1 MQQQIADLLSQVQA
15 LSEALRLGQNGRK
28 SNTSSTPPSQDM
40 QRANSKSLREKSG
53 KAPGGQPGH
62 EGSTLAMAPV
72 PDKTVEH
79 RPVFCKQCGEDLSGV
94 EFEPGRRAQ
103 EIIIPPVVPQY
114 VEHISYTCTCQKCG
128 TPAAGALPGYLK
140 GNIQYGPEVG
150 AMAGYLSARQYIPHN
165 RIAEMMGDIFNIP
178 LSEGT
183 VGNMLGDLAAKALPA
198 HQAIQARVGAA
209 GVVGGDETG
218 IKINGKK
225 GWLFTF
231 QTAALTFLTVSFSR
245 GFDSIQKVFK
255 DGFAKAVYVSD
266 CLPAQLKTPAR
277 AHQLCL
283 AHLLR
288 ELNNFTD
295 VFQCGWSASLKAV
308 LKEAMEL
315 KKLLAQQ
322 GHTDY
327 QKGNGE
333 VKQIEQRLTILLAA
347 NLEGKHQKIQ
357 AFANRLNK
365 NRDAILTF
373 LYHKDVPPD
382 NNASERAIRNAK
394 VKMKVSGQFKG
405 LEGANC
411 FAILRSIID
420 TAIKNG
426 QNPLRALY
434 AAAYCTC

>member
-1 MQQQIADLLSQVQA
+1 
-15 LSEALRLGQNGRK
+15 
-28 SNTSSTPPSQDM
+28 
-40 QRANSKSLREKSG
+40 
-53 KAPGGQPGH
+53 
-62 EGSTLAMAPV
+62 V
-72 PDKTVEH
+72 PDKTVGH
-79 RPVFCKQCGEDLSGV
+79 RPVFCKQCGGDLSGG

-103 EIIIPPVVPQY
+103 EIVIPPIAPQY
-114 VEHISYTCTCQKCG
+114 IEHVSYTCACKKCG
-128 TPAAGALPGYLK
+128 SVAIGALPGHLK

-150 AMAGYLSARQYIPHN
+150 AMAGYLSARQYMPHN
-165 RIAEMMGDIFNIP
+165 RIAEMMADIFGMA

-183 VGNMLGDLAAKALPA
+183 VDNMLGDLAQKAIPA
-198 HQAIQARVGAA
+198 HEAIQALVGAA
-209 GVVGGDETG
+209 EVVGGGETG
-218 IKINGKK
+218 VKINGKK

-231 QTAALTFLTVSFSR
+231 QTALATFLTVSFSR
-245 GFDSIQKVFK
+245 GFGSIQQVFK

-266 CLPAQLKTPAR
+266 CLPAQLKTPAK

-288 ELNNFTD
+288 ELNNFID

-308 LKEAMEL
+308 LKDAMEL
-315 KKLLAQQ
+315 KKLLQQQ

-327 QKGNGE
+327 QKANGE
-333 VKQIEQRLTILLAA
+333 VKQIEQRLSILLAT
-347 NLEGKHQKIQ
+347 NMEGDHQKIQ